1 MNVVK
6 RYSYSWADFNKEQG
20 MDNRDMTKL
29 QLKNNL
35 FRLDKEHLKMFYGML
50 VHYWARYKFFISKKN
65 FFNLWCELNYLCYE
79 ADESFPEP
87 YDDYE
92 LLKSFCQAHPYY
104 FIDILTPELVI
115 NLFCEYLDN
124 KIDILATVVN
134 KLRTEG
140 IKAAYEYSNEAL
152 NMAEDVEKL
161 VLETEAYIGYFT

>member
-6 RYSYSWADFNKEQG
+6 RHSYSWADFNKEQG

-35 FRLDKEHLKMFYGML
+35 FRLDKEQLKMFYGIL

-65 FFNLWCELNYLCYE
+65 LFNLWCELNYLCYE
-79 ADESFPEP
+79 VDESFPEP

-104 FIDILTPELVI
+104 FIDILPPELVV
-115 NLFCEYLDN
+115 NLFCQHFDDR
-124 KIDILATVVN
+124 IDILATIAH
-134 KLRTEG
+134 KLGVGGLR
-140 IKAAYEYSNEAL
+140 AAYEYSNEAL
-152 NMAEDVEKL
+152 GLSENIDVLVSEGAEHIRL
-161 VLETEAYIGYFT
+161 CS